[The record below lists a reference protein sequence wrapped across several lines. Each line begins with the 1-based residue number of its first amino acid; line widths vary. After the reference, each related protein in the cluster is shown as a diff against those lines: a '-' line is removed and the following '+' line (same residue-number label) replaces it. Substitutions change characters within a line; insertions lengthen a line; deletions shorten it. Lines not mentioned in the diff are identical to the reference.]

1 MNKVVGLH
9 LDQHKL
15 HMVVVLLPMV
25 ALLPELV
32 VLLYEADLQLVY
44 LVLQWRPGLLVSDCL
59 DQFFQNLF
67 SVINVPHAQLNI
79 IL

>member
-1 MNKVVGLH
+1 MNMVVGLH

-15 HMVVVLLPMV
+15 HMVVALLPMV

-32 VLLYEADLQLVY
+32 VLLYEADLQLVHS
-44 LVLQWRPGLLVSDCL
+44 VLQWRLGSLVSDCL
-59 DQFFQNLF
+59 DQSFQNLF

>member
-1 MNKVVGLH
+1 MVVGLH

-15 HMVVVLLPMV
+15 HMVVALLPMV
-25 ALLPELV
+25 ALLLELV
-32 VLLYEADLQLVY
+32 VLLYEADLHLVHW
-44 LVLQWRPGLLVSDCL
+44 VLQWRPGSLISDCL
-59 DQFFQNLF
+59 DQFFRNLF